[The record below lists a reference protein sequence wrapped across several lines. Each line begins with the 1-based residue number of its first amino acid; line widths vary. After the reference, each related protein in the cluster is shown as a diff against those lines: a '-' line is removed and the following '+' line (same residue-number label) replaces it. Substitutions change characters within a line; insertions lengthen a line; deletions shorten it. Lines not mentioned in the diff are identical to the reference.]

1 MWFVRRLNCVE
12 QWVMALLAE
21 EIVEEW
27 LNRQGYF
34 TIRGIKMGVQE
45 IDLLAV
51 KREVNGRVECR
62 HIEVQAS
69 MRPVSY
75 ISRVPKELQK
85 AGRPANS
92 VKRSDEELV
101 QGVAEWVEKKF
112 YRSDKKALMA
122 NLWSGE
128 WSSEL
133 VVNVVKSEEE
143 LKLIAGQGVK
153 IHRLSDIVSSLAEE
167 NFVIGSASGADIVDL
182 IHMSRSGIE

>member
-1 MWFVRRLNCVE
+1 
-12 QWVMALLAE
+12 MALLAE

-51 KREVNGRVECR
+51 KRKSNGEVECR

-85 AGRPANS
+85 AGRSATS

-101 QGVAEWVEKKF
+101 QGVAEWVIKKF
-112 YRSDKKALMA
+112 YRSDKKDLMA

-143 LKLIAGQGVK
+143 LCLIAGQGIK
-153 IHRLSDIVSSLAEE
+153 IHRLSDIVLSLAEE
-167 NFVIGSASGADIVDL
+167 HFVIGSACGADIVDL
-182 IHMSRSGIE
+182 IHMSRSKMAK

>member
-1 MWFVRRLNCVE
+1 
-12 QWVMALLAE
+12 MALLAE

-45 IDLLAV
+45 IDLLAIRQQV
-51 KREVNGRVECR
+51 DGEVECR

-75 ISRVPKELQK
+75 ISRVPKEGQK
-85 AGRPANS
+85 SGRAANS
-92 VKRSDEELV
+92 AKRSDEELV

-112 YRSDKKALMA
+112 FRSDKKALMA
-122 NLWSGE
+122 KLWSGE

-143 LKLIAGQGVK
+143 LKLIAGKGIR
-153 IHRLSDIVSSLAEE
+153 IHRLSDIVSSLAKEH
-167 NFVIGSASGADIVDL
+167 FVISGAGGADIVDL
-182 IHMSRSGIE
+182 IHMSTSRVG